1 VGSQVLRDSAVWETK
16 LEYTS
21 GISSNL

>member
-1 VGSQVLRDSAVWETK
+1 VGSQRVSDSAAWETE